1 MAAYPDDRDRP
12 DREGTSR
19 LSPYLHLGCVSARQ
33 AWHAVQSR
41 AGADSAPGTARG
53 AEAFLRQLAWREF
66 AHHLLFHFPAT
77 VHASLREEFTA
88 FPWRDDSVALAAWQE
103 GRTGYPL
110 LDAGMRQLWK
120 TGWMHNRV
128 RMVVA
133 SFLVKDLLLPWR
145 MGAAWFFDTLVDA
158 DLANNTFGWQWV
170 AGCGADA
177 SPFFRVF
184 NPVLQGRKFDPR
196 GVYVR
201 TWVPELARLPDRWI
215 HCPWEAPAS
224 LLSGA
229 GVTPGKSYPLPIV
242 DHAAARLR
250 ALSHSPGRRRAVPG
264 LRRMQ
269 GHRPRPGDQEGSS

>member
-12 DREGTSR
+12 DRDGTSR
-19 LSPYLHLGCVSARQ
+19 LSPYLHLGCVGARQ
-33 AWHAVQSR
+33 AWHAVRSR
-41 AGADSAPGTARG
+41 AGADSTPGTARG

-77 VHASLREEFTA
+77 VHAPLREEFAA
-88 FPWRDDSVALAAWQE
+88 FPWRDDPAALVAWQK

-110 LDAGMRQLWK
+110 VDAGMRQLWK

-145 MGAAWFFDTLVDA
+145 TGAAWFFDTLVDA

-177 SPFFRVF
+177 APYFRII
-184 NPVLQGRKFDPR
+184 NPTLQGGKFDP
-196 GVYVR
+196 GGDYVR

-215 HCPWEAPAS
+215 HRPREAPAAV
-224 LLSGA
+224 LSKA
-229 GVTPGKSYPLPIV
+229 GVTLGKTYPRPIV

-250 ALSHSPGRRRAVPG
+250 ALAALSAVRTHS
-264 LRRMQ
+264 
-269 GHRPRPGDQEGSS
+269 